1 MAEVI
6 GNIDLTEAE
15 KEIIRVREPIGGLLQ
30 SFRECILSFK
40 DKSLMEK
47 AKNIENDQI
56 VKVCGSKNCDKV
68 NVETIEVV
76 H

>member
-15 KEIIRVREPIGGLLQ
+15 KEIIRVRQPLGGLLQ
-30 SFRECILSFK
+30 SFKECILSFE
-40 DKSLMEK
+40 DKSLLEK
-47 AKNIENDQI
+47 TKNIENDQI

-68 NVETIEVV
+68 NVETIEVI